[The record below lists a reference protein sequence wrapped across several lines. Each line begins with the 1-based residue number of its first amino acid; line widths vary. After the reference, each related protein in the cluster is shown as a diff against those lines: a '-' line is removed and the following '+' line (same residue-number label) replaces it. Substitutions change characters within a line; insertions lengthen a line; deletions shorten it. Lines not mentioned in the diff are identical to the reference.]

1 MRGILHFMETSTTSE
16 TELTEFQR
24 ETIDY
29 FVSFV
34 QMFGLPKSIGQIYGL
49 LFATTSP
56 LTMDDI
62 VGELKISKGSASQ
75 GLSLLKNL
83 GAVKSQDIEG
93 ERREHFR
100 ADLNVARIV
109 NHFFE
114 HRLGPRLEN
123 GEQRLQRMRRLVE
136 AEKVDSNGSAE
147 NSEMLSRIQAL
158 QKWQNR
164 GKRVFPML
172 KAWLKKW

>member
-1 MRGILHFMETSTTSE
+1 METSTTSE

-114 HRLGPRLEN
+114 NRLGPRLEN

-136 AEKVDSNGSAE
+136 SNGSRE
-147 NSEMLSRIQAL
+147 NLEMLSRIQAL

-172 KAWLKKW
+172 KSWLKKW

>member
-1 MRGILHFMETSTTSE
+1 METTTSSD
-16 TELTEFQR
+16 TELSELQR
-24 ETIDY
+24 ETIEY

-49 LFATTSP
+49 LFASTAP
-56 LTMDDI
+56 LAMDDI
-62 VGELKISKGSASQ
+62 VCELKISKGSASQ
-75 GLSLLKNL
+75 GLGLLKSL
-83 GAVKSQDIEG
+83 GAVKSQQVEG
-93 ERREHFR
+93 ARREHFR

-114 HRLGPRLEN
+114 HRLAPRLEN
-123 GEQRLQRMRRLVE
+123 GEKRLKRMRKLIE
-136 AEKVDSNGSAE
+136 EDTGS
-147 NSEMLSRIQAL
+147 SEGSPDRDEMMSRIQAL

-172 KAWLKKW
+172 KSWLKRW

>member
-1 MRGILHFMETSTTSE
+1 METSTTSE
-16 TELTEFQR
+16 RELTEFQR

-136 AEKVDSNGSAE
+136 SNGSRE
-147 NSEMLSRIQAL
+147 NLEMLSRIQAL